1 MDEQTKPTITTYRI
15 TFARIGRKHNVP
27 SIAVAADETEPAQVI
42 AREVFRVAV
51 QHLIS
56 SDVNVEVELGPEP
69 ASGGK
74 GWITAGFQTVGT
86 FSVTP
91 TLTTEEN

>member
-1 MDEQTKPTITTYRI
+1 MSKVTTYRI

-27 SIAVAADETEPAQVI
+27 SMALTATEGPDVAQVI
-42 AREVFRVAV
+42 AREVFDVAR
-51 QHLIS
+51 QYLIS
-56 SDVNVEVELGPEP
+56 SDVNVEVELGDEP

-86 FSVTP
+86 FTVTP
-91 TLTTEEN
+91 TLTTEE